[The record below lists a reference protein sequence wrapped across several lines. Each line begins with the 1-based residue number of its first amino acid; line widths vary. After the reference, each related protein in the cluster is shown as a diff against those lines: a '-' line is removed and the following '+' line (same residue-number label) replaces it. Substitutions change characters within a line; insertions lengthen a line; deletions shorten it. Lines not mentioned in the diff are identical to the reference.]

1 MSTEIA
7 VETTDKEAS
16 ITSDGPLASLDYLTL
31 KVPSSDTCPQVKS
44 VQVECSS
51 HDQGWASDP
60 NAISYSWIDLLVRND
75 AGDEV
80 YREERMFS
88 NPVANKNYCMYE
100 KTFDEKSSVVQNLT
114 PGCELV
120 LVLNAL
126 YPGWGN
132 YAKYARLSIY
142 S

>member
-1 MSTEIA
+1 MSTNIA
-7 VETTDKEAS
+7 VVTTSEEAS

-31 KVPSSDTCPQVKS
+31 NIPSSSMCPQVKM

-60 NAISYSWIDLLVRND
+60 NASSYSWIDLLVRND

-88 NPVANKNYCMYE
+88 NPVANENYCMYE

-126 YPGWGN
+126 YPGWSN
-132 YAKYARLSIY
+132 YANYARLSVN